1 MWLER
6 QRFRDGC
13 CLFWGFLSIYFGD
26 SSTQV
31 AWCQQRKLRESFLDP
46 LVEDPTILREIEA
59 HLLLGVVS
67 IPGTRQILKLPKKS
81 HVKAIC
87 PARK

>member
-1 MWLER
+1 MTQFSQMTIQLLMLMR
-6 QRFRDGC
+6 KILPRTTAT
-13 CLFWGFLSIYFGD
+13 LF
-26 SSTQV
+26 
-31 AWCQQRKLRESFLDP
+31 
-46 LVEDPTILREIEA
+46 REIEA